1 MEYYA
6 HSENDKGKKHLLKD
20 HLLDTAVIAEDFG
33 KDEYEKAIFRFAAL
47 CHDAG
52 KYSDAFQKY
61 LIEGGTRGRIPHAIF
76 GAIVTKNITK
86 NPALSFAIAGHHKG
100 LSNPADLKQTI
111 KEYSDDTLS
120 LIIERFNSEIEKIP
134 IELLSLINDTKYKEQ
149 EFELFIRYLFSALTD
164 ADWLDT
170 ETHFEP
176 DKSSVRI
183 SQTLPIDD
191 LIQKLERELESKS
204 KEGEINQLRNQTLN
218 EVLSKSNLDCGFYS
232 LNLPTGMGK
241 TLTSIFWALR
251 HAKANSLKRIFIV
264 LPYINIID
272 QTASELKRI
281 FGEELVLEHHSSY
294 NEDISE
300 TDANA
305 TSVAYRKKLACEN
318 WDYPIVVTTTVQFF
332 ESLFSNRP
340 SRCRKIHNIANSVV
354 IFDEVQSLPKHII
367 LPTLSMLKN
376 MQRVMRTS
384 FLFCTAT
391 QPAFEKRDRFNGIE
405 KIHPLI
411 DNPSVIYEKTR
422 RVTYKFLKE
431 LNPVSITDLFDD
443 LKNEKSS
450 VLIICNTKKPVK
462 ELFEIAIQ
470 THENWEN
477 IYHLS
482 TAMCP
487 LHRKSVISDIR
498 NDLQAG
504 KKIFVSSTQLIE
516 AGVDFDFPNVFREVA
531 PLEAVIQ
538 SAGRCNREGKLP
550 DGNVVLFQLEDSK
563 WPDKTYETSANH
575 TKSLLQE
582 DISRIYHYD
591 FFQKYYS
598 QIINLFIDADRNNII
613 QARKQFNFQT
623 VNDSYH
629 LISEP
634 SKSIFA
640 YNYSDE
646 SRSLLHSIEDKEV
659 LSRDDYRRMQQFTV
673 QVYRSFLWQNQEQCK
688 MMSQGFMVWYGN
700 YDLKT
705 GISVK
710 PIDADKLII

>member
-1 MEYYA
+1 
-6 HSENDKGKKHLLKD
+6 
-20 HLLDTAVIAEDFG
+20 
-33 KDEYEKAIFRFAAL
+33 
-47 CHDAG
+47 
-52 KYSDAFQKY
+52 
-61 LIEGGTRGRIPHAIF
+61 
-76 GAIVTKNITK
+76 
-86 NPALSFAIAGHHKG
+86 
-100 LSNPADLKQTI
+100 
-111 KEYSDDTLS
+111 
-120 LIIERFNSEIEKIP
+120 
-134 IELLSLINDTKYKEQ
+134 
-149 EFELFIRYLFSALTD
+149 
-164 ADWLDT
+164 
-170 ETHFEP
+170 
-176 DKSSVRI
+176 
-183 SQTLPIDD
+183 
-191 LIQKLERELESKS
+191 
-204 KEGEINQLRNQTLN
+204 
-218 EVLSKSNLDCGFYS
+218 
-232 LNLPTGMGK
+232 
-241 TLTSIFWALR
+241 
-251 HAKANSLKRIFIV
+251 
-264 LPYINIID
+264 
-272 QTASELKRI
+272 
-281 FGEELVLEHHSSY
+281 
-294 NEDISE
+294 
-300 TDANA
+300 
-305 TSVAYRKKLACEN
+305 
-318 WDYPIVVTTTVQFF
+318 
-332 ESLFSNRP
+332 
-340 SRCRKIHNIANSVV
+340 
-354 IFDEVQSLPKHII
+354 
-367 LPTLSMLKN
+367 MLKN

-462 ELFEIAIQ
+462 ELFELAIQ

-487 LHRKSVISDIR
+487 LHRKSVISAIR

-598 QIINLFIDADRNNII
+598 QIIDLFIEADKNNII
-613 QARKQFNFQT
+613 EARKQFNFQT

-688 MMSQGFMVWYGN
+688 MMPQGFMVWYGN